1 MFLAEL
7 IKEAKQVLAKESF
20 EGELGLCWHFQEK
33 FFDLPG
39 YSNYTDKDRNLYSY
53 SVFFFYQEKYNTPRP
68 VGEEGVFTPERKEYL
83 NWIIEVFPSL
93 QLEYEEYHVKKT
105 PPMS

>member
-7 IKEAKQVLAKESF
+7 IEEAKQVLAKESF

-39 YSNYTDKDRNLYSY
+39 YLKYTDKDRNLYSY
-53 SVFFFYQEKYNTPRP
+53 SVFFFYQERYKTLCRL
-68 VGEEGVFTPERKEYL
+68 GEEGEFNSERKKYL
-83 NWIIEVFPSL
+83 YWIIDIFPSL
-93 QLEYEEYHVKKT
+93 QLEYEEYRVKKT